1 MYTCEFLVLTCFS
14 ILETGLC
21 EEYQVPYF
29 DMLPGDPSFDEVKKV
44 VLTEKKRPSV
54 PNRWYRDEVRFVAL
68 YLSNKSNKRTYKTLG
83 IQEVFS
89 INFKLLAHTGV
100 N

>member
-1 MYTCEFLVLTCFS
+1 MIAAVYICIQISSSNLFLIIS
-14 ILETGLC
+14 ETGLC

-54 PNRWYRDEVRFVAL
+54 PNRWYRDEV
-68 YLSNKSNKRTYKTLG
+68 
-83 IQEVFS
+83 
-89 INFKLLAHTGV
+89 
-100 N
+100 

>member
-1 MYTCEFLVLTCFS
+1 MYICIQISSSNLFLIIS
-14 ILETGLC
+14 ETGLC

-54 PNRWYRDEVRFVAL
+54 PNRWYRDEV
-68 YLSNKSNKRTYKTLG
+68 
-83 IQEVFS
+83 
-89 INFKLLAHTGV
+89 
-100 N
+100 

>member
-1 MYTCEFLVLTCFS
+1 MYICINISSSNLFLIIS
-14 ILETGLC
+14 ETGLC

-54 PNRWYRDEVRFVAL
+54 PNRWYRDEV
-68 YLSNKSNKRTYKTLG
+68 
-83 IQEVFS
+83 
-89 INFKLLAHTGV
+89 
-100 N
+100 

>member
-1 MYTCEFLVLTCFS
+1 MCEFLELSNLFLIIS
-14 ILETGLC
+14 ETGLC

-68 YLSNKSNKRTYKTLG
+68 
-83 IQEVFS
+83 
-89 INFKLLAHTGV
+89 
-100 N
+100 

>member
-1 MYTCEFLVLTCFS
+1 MLELVTAAVYKCTLYMCEFLELSNLFLIIS
-14 ILETGLC
+14 ETGLC

-68 YLSNKSNKRTYKTLG
+68 
-83 IQEVFS
+83 
-89 INFKLLAHTGV
+89 
-100 N
+100 